1 MVLTGLKKIK
11 SLFTECENY
20 FYFCENY
27 LVKRAGIFRRSF
39 RCFFFIRVMK
49 IDKGIKRIMKKN
61 VVVIAGGNSSE
72 YGVSIK
78 SGHHVFSEVDGER
91 FNKYLMILRGR
102 EWQVDIDGER
112 YDVDKNDF
120 SFTLE
125 GRKITFDFAYITIHG
140 VPGENG
146 MLQGYLDM
154 MGIPYSTCSTL
165 CEAITFDKYTCTN
178 YLHGFGIHTTE
189 PVMLTRGQGY
199 DKEAV
204 LAAVG
209 LPCFVKPNAEGSSFG
224 VSKVKTAEDFDAA
237 MEEAFGKCREVL
249 VEAFIDGTE
258 FTCGLYKVGSKKVV
272 FPVAEIVSKKEFFD
286 FEAKYD
292 ATMSDEIIPGRF
304 SEEITDR
311 IQSMASE
318 VYDLLRCEG
327 IVRIDGFVKGDE
339 VIMLEVNTTPGMTA
353 NSFIPKMVRAM
364 GVTLRDV
371 ITEIVEDKLKP

>member
-1 MVLTGLKKIK
+1 
-11 SLFTECENY
+11 
-20 FYFCENY
+20 
-27 LVKRAGIFRRSF
+27 
-39 RCFFFIRVMK
+39 MK
-49 IDKGIKRIMKKN
+49 NIAI
-61 VVVIAGGNSSE
+61 IAGGNSSE
-72 YGVSIK
+72 YEVSMK
-78 SGHHVFSEVDGER
+78 SGKNIYDEVDETR
-91 FNKYLMILRGR
+91 YNKYLVVLKERDWHVEI
-102 EWQVDIDGER
+102 GEEKFP
-112 YDVDKNDF
+112 VDKNDF
-120 SFTLE
+120 SFTRNGE
-125 GRKITFDFAYITIHG
+125 KILFDFAYITIHG

-146 MLQGYLDM
+146 LLQGYLDM

-189 PVMLTRGQGY
+189 PVMLTRRQGY